1 MALKS
6 GLRRLRNWF
15 VHLLHLDDSAH
26 RIALGAAVGMFVALT
41 PTIGLQMLIVLFLLL
56 FIPGNRVA
64 GLPIVWI
71 TNPAT
76 AVPIYFFNYRVGVWI
91 LGQSPGVDL
100 RREWSELVH
109 RVPSVLQVFRAPV
122 AWIADMWGWLGAFWK
137 AMESVMAPLW
147 LGSVIVGLVAGLVTY
162 GVMYYLIGFYRNRL
176 RERLQR
182 LAGLRL
188 LRARRHA
195 ERREAKRARGQIA
208 GSGGDRQRTPETPP
222 DQRRRGVG
230 SFCGDRSPPQTRD

>member
-1 MALKS
+1 VPLKS

-64 GLPIVWI
+64 GLPMVWI

-76 AVPIYFFNYRVGVWI
+76 AVPIYLFNYRIGTWVM
-91 LGQSPGVDL
+91 GQPPGVDL
-100 RREWSELVH
+100 RQEWGELV
-109 RVPSVLQVFRAPV
+109 RDVPSIMQVFRSPM
-122 AWIADMWGWLGAFWK
+122 AWIADMWAWLGAFWK

-147 LGSVIVGLVAGLVTY
+147 LGSAIAGLVAGLAIY
-162 GVMYYLIGFYRNRL
+162 LVMRYLIRFYRNRL

-182 LAGLRL
+182 LADLRM
-188 LRARRHA
+188 LRAHRHA
-195 ERREAKRARGQIA
+195 QRRAAQKA
-208 GSGGDRQRTPETPP
+208 GRQKPPAATGRQR
-222 DQRRRGVG
+222 R
-230 SFCGDRSPPQTRD
+230 

>member
-1 MALKS
+1 MPLKS

-41 PTIGLQMLIVLFLLL
+41 PTIGLQMLIVLLVLL

-76 AVPIYFFNYRVGVWI
+76 AVPIYLFNYRVGVWV

-100 RREWSELVH
+100 RREWSQLVH
-109 RVPSVLQVFRAPV
+109 RVPSVMQLFRSPV

-147 LGSVIVGLVAGLVTY
+147 LGSAIAGLVAGLVTY
-162 GVMYYLIGFYRNRL
+162 AVMYYLIGFYRNRL
-176 RERLQR
+176 RQRLQR
-182 LAGLRL
+182 LADLRL
-188 LRARRHA
+188 LRVRRHA
-195 ERREAKRARGQIA
+195 DRQKAKQTGERAAENAGHQPAPPPERGQ
-208 GSGGDRQRTPETPP
+208 GR
-222 DQRRRGVG
+222 
-230 SFCGDRSPPQTRD
+230 

>member
-1 MALKS
+1 VPLKS

-26 RIALGAAVGMFVALT
+26 RIALGAAVGMLVALT

-91 LGQSPGVDL
+91 LGQSPGVNL
-100 RREWSELVH
+100 RREWSQLMY
-109 RVPSVLQVFRAPV
+109 RVPPVTQVFRSPV
-122 AWIADMWGWLGAFWK
+122 AWIADMWGWLGEFWK

-147 LGSVIVGLVAGLVTY
+147 LGSAIVGLVAGLATY
-162 GVMYYLIGFYRNRL
+162 AVMYYLIRFYRNRL

-195 ERREAKRARGQIA
+195 ERCEAKRAGGQTP
-208 GSGGDRQRTPETPP
+208 GNGDHRQGPP
-222 DQRRRGVG
+222 DRRP
-230 SFCGDRSPPQTRD
+230 S